1 MFNIKGNFIV
11 CKDQPLVNLFWCKHI
26 KKTIYDNRIL
36 RIIFMGCDISWDF
49 KTAKERDFVY
59 DQLMLYLMKVNLEEY

>member
-49 KTAKERDFVY
+49 KTAK
-59 DQLMLYLMKVNLEEY
+59 